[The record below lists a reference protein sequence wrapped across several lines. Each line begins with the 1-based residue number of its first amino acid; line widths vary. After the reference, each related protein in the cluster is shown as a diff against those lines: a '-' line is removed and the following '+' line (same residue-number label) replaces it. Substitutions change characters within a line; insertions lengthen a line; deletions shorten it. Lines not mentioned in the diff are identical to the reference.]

1 MLIRAL
7 LLLALLALAP
17 PGGVGPA
24 SAETAGARSFKVVKP
39 PAAGA
44 RKRITVTVTGAP
56 TARSSPPGRRGG
68 GQAHAWFWNVADSGA
83 EAADPSR
90 LLPLAAA
97 ASRLAGSA
105 ERARIEAVAG
115 AWKGE
120 IETAAQAAKVS
131 PALLAALVA
140 AESAGNPRA
149 VSHAG
154 AQGLGQLMPATA
166 QRFGVQDSY
175 DPTENLR
182 GAAAYLS
189 FLLSMFEEDALL
201 ALAGY
206 NAGENAVVRNGGVPP
221 FDETRDYVPIV
232 LSYFHEARAICLPA
246 PPGPRA
252 DCALTAAPRRPP
264 QNSGVGAAAS
274 ARAPRGDWFWQGVA
288 PGLEAADPARTPA
301 LAAAAAER
309 IGAQILR
316 AKAAEVADLWRAE
329 IAAAAR
335 GAQLSEALLVALVA
349 AESGGDPEA
358 KGPGGRRGLGLL
370 LPGDAARLGVADLS
384 DPAENI
390 RGAADH
396 LSRLLARFGEDEVLA
411 LAGYAAGER
420 AVVEQGGVPED
431 RETRDYVPVVLGYY
445 HEARALCLAPPEG
458 PRAPCI
464 MAERAN

>member
-1 MLIRAL
+1 MVIRAL
-7 LLLALLALAP
+7 FILALFVLATA
-17 PGGVGPA
+17 GGPGPA
-24 SAETAGARSFKVVKP
+24 SAETQGARSFKVVKP

-56 TARSSPPGRRGG
+56 SARSSPPGRRGG
-68 GQAHAWFWNVADSGA
+68 GQAHGWFWRIAAPGAD
-83 EAADPSR
+83 AADPAR
-90 LLPLAAA
+90 LLPLASA
-97 ASRLAGSA
+97 ASRIAGAA

-115 AWKGE
+115 AWKSE
-120 IETAAQAAKVS
+120 IEAAARAAKIS

-154 AQGLGQLMPATA
+154 AQGLGQLMPGTA
-166 QRFGVQDSY
+166 QRFGVADSF
-175 DPTENLR
+175 DPAANLR

-189 FLLSMFEEDALL
+189 FLLAMFEEDAVL

-206 NAGENAVVRNGGVPP
+206 NAGENAVVRNRGVPP

-232 LSYFHEARAICLPA
+232 LSYFHKARALCLPA
-246 PPGPRA
+246 SPGPRA

-264 QNSGVGAAAS
+264 QNLNGEAPAP

-301 LAAAAAER
+301 LAAAASER
-309 IGAQILR
+309 IGAPLLR

-335 GAQLSEALLVALVA
+335 GAQLSEALLIALVA
-349 AESGGDPEA
+349 AESGGDPDA

-370 LPGDAARLGVADLS
+370 LPEDAARLGVADRL

-420 AVVEQGGVPED
+420 AVVDEGGVPGD
-431 RETRDYVPVVLGYY
+431 RATRDYVPVVLGYY
-445 HEARALCLAPPEG
+445 HEARGLCLAPPEG
-458 PRAPCI
+458 PRAPCVL
-464 MAERAN
+464 AERPN